1 MSYLQVIACFS
12 REVTPLNWYHNAE
25 QTYIASKG
33 VKAIFD
39 HMIQQE
45 QPDVILY
52 IFKKYRAFLAMK
64 YNCQP
69 TELRG
74 QLI

>member
-52 IFKKYRAFLAMK
+52 IF
-64 YNCQP
+64 
-69 TELRG
+69 
-74 QLI
+74 